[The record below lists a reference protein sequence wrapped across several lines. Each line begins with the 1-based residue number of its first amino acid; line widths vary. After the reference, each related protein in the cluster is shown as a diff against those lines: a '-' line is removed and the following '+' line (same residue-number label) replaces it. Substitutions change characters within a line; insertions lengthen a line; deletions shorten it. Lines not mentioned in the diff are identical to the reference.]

1 MARTVSSSAQE
12 IRDPDLRD
20 MDRTVLKEI
29 AQAAVDVELFTI
41 PLYMTSLYS
50 IEGWHPIT
58 GRNSQ
63 LYQGRIWPGAKS
75 SAEPKTDNERAFNI
89 VFSVFIQEMLHLQM
103 AANMASVVGVHPDFE
118 RLQDGE
124 YGWPCYGPNNTV
136 IPHIIDLKD
145 TKSSADLKVNVGPL
159 DEERIRLFL
168 AIEAPEKVAQ
178 DDIPEAN
185 KGKYFPKAPFA
196 DWYPAQGLP
205 LFGTIGWMYQCYYD
219 YLNLKYEDGVS
230 MWDAIWADIQA
241 GPAPVQND
249 LFNAVSGGHPMREFM
264 GFNTVV
270 ATTYPDIALSQMVAM
285 MDAITDQGEG
295 SVLEKHVQLLT
306 AVEPI
311 YCPDDDALRSDYPS
325 YDDKGAL
332 IPSADAAARFGNDSA
347 DHYERF
353 TEVKAMIDAKSITTW
368 DRKGAPRVFT
378 ADELQTA
385 DWATNPY
392 KDNMPAPDAVADALT
407 RMSADA
413 ANSRKVL
420 SEAVV
425 GAIAG
430 VTTVLG
436 DYWNPQGTAPLF
448 PYPSMVGSGDRMAI
462 AWAVLGACP
471 DLRKGV
477 GTPAKNVLRHACQ
490 GLAFE
495 SAGGNSCAD
504 PKIFHSCK
512 GSNNCHAQ
520 GGCGFVQLVT
530 GGGNCSSSGGGGS
543 GGGGS
548 NCSSNGCSSS
558 ALSLRAFGGLCGG
571 PPPPPTPSGGPLYS
585 APSDNKCK
593 GFGGCAVPISAS
605 QLYPTQGT
613 MQIFAF
619 DTIDGKITSAPI
631 GTLDYKIG
639 DAVADI
645 AYAAFAKAVA
655 ANHKQP
661 KPQPPANDLRLVFPP
676 ST

>member
-1 MARTVSSSAQE
+1 MARTVSPTASTP
-12 IRDPDLRD
+12 RDPDLRA
-20 MDRTVLKEI
+20 MDRQVLKEI

-58 GRNSQ
+58 GRNSR
-63 LYQGRIWPGAKS
+63 LYQGRLWPGAKT
-75 SAEPKTDNERAFNI
+75 SADPKTANEKAFNI

-103 AANMASVVGVHPDFE
+103 AANMASVVGVNPAFD

-124 YGWPCYGPNNTV
+124 YGWPCFGPNKSV
-136 IPHIIDLKD
+136 IPHIVDLRD
-145 TKSSADLKVNVGPL
+145 TIKGADLRVNLGPL
-159 DEERIRLFL
+159 DEERIKLFI
-168 AIEAPEKVAQ
+168 AVEQPEEDAKA
-178 DDIPEAN
+178 DIQPD
-185 KGKYFPKAPFA
+185 KLPKYFPQAPFE

-205 LFGTIGWMYQCYYD
+205 MFGSIGAMYECYYD
-219 YLNLKYEDGVS
+219 YLSLVYEDGTT
-230 MWDAIWADIQA
+230 MWDSIWADVQA
-241 GPAPVQND
+241 SPPVQND
-249 LFNAVSGGHPMREFM
+249 LFNSVGAGHPMREFL
-264 GFNTVV
+264 GFNTVI
-270 ATTYPDIALSQMVAM
+270 ATTYPDIAFEQMVSM

-295 SVLEKHVQLLT
+295 SLIKRRRPNLLQ
-306 AVEPI
+306 AVAPA
-311 YCPDDDALRSDYPS
+311 YCPDGDALKSDYPS

-332 IPSADAAARFGNDSA
+332 EPSADAAARFGNDGR

-353 TEVKAMIDAKSITTW
+353 IEVKEMIDSGSVTTW
-368 DRKGAPRVFT
+368 DRGGAPRVFT
-378 ADELQTA
+378 ADELQTP
-385 DWATNPY
+385 DWASNPY
-392 KDNMPAPDAVADALT
+392 AANMPSPDEVAAALT

-413 ANSRKVL
+413 ASSRKVL

-430 VTTVLG
+430 VTTVLN
-436 DYWNPQGTAPLF
+436 DYWNPKGQSVLF
-448 PYPSMVGSGDRMAI
+448 PYPSMVGSGDRMSV

-477 GTPAKNVLRHACQ
+477 GIPAKGVLRHACQ

-504 PKIFHSCK
+504 PQIFHSCK

-530 GGGNCSSSGGGGS
+530 GGGNCSSGGGS
-543 GGGGS
+543 GGGGG
-548 NCSSNGCSSS
+548 NCSSNGCGST
-558 ALSLRAFGGLCGG
+558 ALSVRAFGGLCGG
-571 PPPPPTPSGGPLYS
+571 PPPLPTPSGPLYS
-585 APSDNKCK
+585 APSDNKCR

-605 QLYPTQGT
+605 QLYPTSGT
-613 MQIFAF
+613 MQLFVF
-619 DTIDGKITSAPI
+619 DTTGGQITSNPI
-631 GTLDYKIG
+631 GTLDYKVG

-645 AYAAFAKAVA
+645 AYAAFAKAVEA
-655 ANHKQP
+655 GHQRP
-661 KPQPPANDLRLVFPP
+661 KPQPEPNDLRLVFPP